1 MRSAQIIT
9 FNAADN
15 SAGSHWDRRPWSSSQ
30 RNGTCRQA
38 TPATSAPLWRQRSC
52 HVAPGWLSSQ
62 SSSLVSPRIRLLS
75 VPAFARTNGGL
86 VTCVQI
92 SCLLRQVAGQF
103 RASARAGKRA
113 RADSRMLFCLGGHV
127 AGVVTAATVTIL
139 PSRTERSG
147 SPVGSQGRERV

>member
-1 MRSAQIIT
+1 MSSDDFLINGRSTATHGFFFFFQAEDGIRDIGVT
-9 FNAADN
+9 
-15 SAGSHWDRRPWSSSQ
+15 GVQ
-30 RNGTCRQA
+30 TCA
-38 TPATSAPLWRQRSC
+38 LPILLRQRSC
-52 HVAPGWLSSQ
+52 HAAPVWLSSQ
-62 SSSLVSPRIRLLS
+62 RSSVVSPRIRLLS

-92 SCLLRQVAGQF
+92 SSLLRQVAGQF

-113 RADSRMLFCLGGHV
+113 RADSRMLFCLGGQV

-139 PSRTERSG
+139 PSRTQRSW